1 MRNRFDKQL
10 DMLNDSLIEM
20 GTMCEEAISIASL
33 SLFKKD
39 FGAQVS
45 VTSLESEIYQKE
57 REIESLCLKLFI
69 EQQPVARDLRQISAT
84 LKIITDMKRIGNQ
97 ATNISDISSSLNDF
111 DYNRCKKIQ
120 NMVLAVSEM
129 LKTSID
135 SYISKNLK
143 LAESVIA
150 SDDIVDKLF
159 IEIKNDLIN
168 FISKEPSQAE
178 NAIDLLMICKYL
190 EKIGD
195 HAENIARW
203 IEFYITGEHKGEDL

>member
-69 EQQPVARDLRQISAT
+69 
-84 LKIITDMKRIGNQ
+84 
-97 ATNISDISSSLNDF
+97 
-111 DYNRCKKIQ
+111 
-120 NMVLAVSEM
+120 
-129 LKTSID
+129 
-135 SYISKNLK
+135 
-143 LAESVIA
+143 
-150 SDDIVDKLF
+150 
-159 IEIKNDLIN
+159 
-168 FISKEPSQAE
+168 
-178 NAIDLLMICKYL
+178 
-190 EKIGD
+190 
-195 HAENIARW
+195 
-203 IEFYITGEHKGEDL
+203 